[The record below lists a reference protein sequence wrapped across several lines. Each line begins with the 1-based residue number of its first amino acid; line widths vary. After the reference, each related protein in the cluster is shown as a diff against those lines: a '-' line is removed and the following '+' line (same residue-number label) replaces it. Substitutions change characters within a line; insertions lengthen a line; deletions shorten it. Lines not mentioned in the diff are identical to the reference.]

1 MAARKKRAKPARKA
15 VLQPTAKLDAG
26 WQSFISTALNKAGAK
41 TSWPDPTPGKGSK
54 GRKTVAK
61 RAKKKAK

>member
-1 MAARKKRAKPARKA
+1 MAARKKRAKP
-15 VLQPTAKLDAG
+15 VPQSTAKLDAG
-26 WQSFISTALNKAGAK
+26 WQSFISTALNKAGAQ

-54 GRKTVAK
+54 ARKTVVK

>member
-1 MAARKKRAKPARKA
+1 MAARKKRAKPVPRS
-15 VLQPTAKLDAG
+15 TAKLDAG
-26 WQSFISTALNKAGAK
+26 WQSFISTALNKAGAQ

-54 GRKTVAK
+54 ARKTVVK